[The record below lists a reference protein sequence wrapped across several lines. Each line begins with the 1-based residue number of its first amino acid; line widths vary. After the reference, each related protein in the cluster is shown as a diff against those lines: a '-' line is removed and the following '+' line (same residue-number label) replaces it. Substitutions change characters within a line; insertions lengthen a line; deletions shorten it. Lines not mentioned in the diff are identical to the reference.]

1 MKFTLKQNFLPKN
14 IKLLQKYLDESSSES
29 SYESSENSTSDSDES
44 SYDESDSDDDSG
56 SDESNSDDSDSDE
69 SYDSVST
76 AGKNFSIFLK
86 EFNKNRKYSIKIDP
100 LNIYYDFTSDRV
112 GGQFLRH
119 KDKEITLG
127 YRFLDT
133 NKESVRNTNK
143 NLMVLE
149 QSSGDIWS
157 LEQSSGD
164 HRFLEEMD

>member
-1 MKFTLKQNFLPKN
+1 MKFKLKQNFLPKN

-44 SYDESDSDDDSG
+44 NSDEDSG
-56 SDESNSDDSDSDE
+56 SDESDSDSDDSDSDDSDSDE

-86 EFNKNRKYSIKIDP
+86 EFNKNRKYSIKVDP

-143 NLMVLE
+143 NLMF
-149 QSSGDIWS
+149 

>member
-1 MKFTLKQNFLPKN
+1 MKFTLKQNFLPKK
-14 IKLLQKYLDESSSES
+14 IKLLQKYIDDSSSESSSES

-44 SYDESDSDDDSG
+44 NSDEDSG
-56 SDESNSDDSDSDE
+56 SDESDSDE

-76 AGKNFSIFLK
+76 AGKNFSIFLR

-100 LNIYYDFTSDRV
+100 LNIYYDFTSNRV

-143 NLMVLE
+143 NLM
-149 QSSGDIWS
+149 
-157 LEQSSGD
+157 
-164 HRFLEEMD
+164 FLEEMD

>member
-14 IKLLQKYLDESSSES
+14 IKLLQKYIDESSSES
-29 SYESSENSTSDSDES
+29 SYESSYDSCENSTSDSYES
-44 SYDESDSDDDSG
+44 ESDEDSDSTSD

-76 AGKNFSIFLK
+76 AGKNFSIFLR
-86 EFNKNRKYSIKIDP
+86 EFNKNRKYSIKVDP
-100 LNIYYDFTSDRV
+100 LNIYYDFTSNRV

-143 NLMVLE
+143 NLML
-149 QSSGDIWS
+149 

>member
-1 MKFTLKQNFLPKN
+1 MKFTLKQNFLPKK
-14 IKLLQKYLDESSSES
+14 IKLLQKYIDDSSSESSAES
-29 SYESSENSTSDSDES
+29 SYESSENSTS
-44 SYDESDSDDDSG
+44 Y
-56 SDESNSDDSDSDE
+56 SDESNSDESNSDEDSGSDESDSDE

-76 AGKNFSIFLK
+76 AGKNFSIFLR

-100 LNIYYDFTSDRV
+100 LNIYYDFTSNRV

-143 NLMVLE
+143 NLMF
-149 QSSGDIWS
+149 